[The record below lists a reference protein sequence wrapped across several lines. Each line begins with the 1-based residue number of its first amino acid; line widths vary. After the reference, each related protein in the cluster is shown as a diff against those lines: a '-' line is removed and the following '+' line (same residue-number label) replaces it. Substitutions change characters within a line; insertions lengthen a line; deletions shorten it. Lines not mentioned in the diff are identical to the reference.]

1 MQRSRKKTTRK
12 NKEKQSKAMSQ
23 GRSGWICPCFTFW
36 QLTGKEWEMMKQ
48 FRKNMM
54 ICLGIAALTASVL
67 LAGCSTQKEADISDR
82 QETKIGSEEA
92 ESSIAVPEATDYT
105 EDTDVAEST
114 ESGENSENASEKLSL
129 PVLDEIDSKVQIGT
143 SGSSLIAVQAAV
155 KLLEWGEHTGLDPE
169 EIREAASAWL
179 SEQTDSDR
187 EEALLKLEMVDDAY
201 QRLLKED
208 ARELLDTAGCAD
220 TEIFWGSEPVEPVE
234 AIMQAAGLRKD

>member
-1 MQRSRKKTTRK
+1 MKKRMKRFKNRRTT
-12 NKEKQSKAMSQ
+12 STAAILCM
-23 GRSGWICPCFTFW
+23 
-36 QLTGKEWEMMKQ
+36 
-48 FRKNMM
+48 
-54 ICLGIAALTASVL
+54 AALLFAVL
-67 LAGCSTQKEADISDR
+67 LAGCSVQKETEASGDQQ
-82 QETKIGSEEA
+82 QETWSEEMENSTA
-92 ESSIAVPEATDYT
+92 LSEEP
-105 EDTDVAEST
+105 EDTGDIGNPENPEDTST
-114 ESGENSENASEKLSL
+114 ALTL
-129 PVLDEIDSKVQIGT
+129 PILDEINSKVQIGT

-155 KLLEWGEHTGLDPE
+155 KLLDWGEHTGLDPE

-220 TEIFWGSEPVEPVE
+220 TEIFWGSEPMEPVE

>member
-1 MQRSRKKTTRK
+1 MKKRMKRFKNRRTT
-12 NKEKQSKAMSQ
+12 SAAAILCM
-23 GRSGWICPCFTFW
+23 
-36 QLTGKEWEMMKQ
+36 
-48 FRKNMM
+48 
-54 ICLGIAALTASVL
+54 AALLFAVL
-67 LAGCSTQKEADISDR
+67 LAGCSVQKETEASGDQQ
-82 QETKIGSEEA
+82 QENWSEEMENSTALSEEPDDTDTIGNA
-92 ESSIAVPEATDYT
+92 ENP
-105 EDTDVAEST
+105 EDTST
-114 ESGENSENASEKLSL
+114 ALTL
-129 PVLDEIDSKVQIGT
+129 PILDEINSKVQIGT

-169 EIREAASAWL
+169 EIREAASAWI

-234 AIMQAAGLRKD
+234 AIMQVAGLRKD

>member
-1 MQRSRKKTTRK
+1 
-12 NKEKQSKAMSQ
+12 
-23 GRSGWICPCFTFW
+23 
-36 QLTGKEWEMMKQ
+36 MMKQ

-143 SGSSLIAVQAAV
+143 SGSSLIAAQAAV

-201 QRLLKED
+201 QRLLKKD

>member
-1 MQRSRKKTTRK
+1 MKKRMKRFKNRRTT
-12 NKEKQSKAMSQ
+12 SAAAILCM
-23 GRSGWICPCFTFW
+23 
-36 QLTGKEWEMMKQ
+36 
-48 FRKNMM
+48 
-54 ICLGIAALTASVL
+54 AALLFAVL
-67 LAGCSTQKEADISDR
+67 LAGCSVQKETEASGDQQ
-82 QETKIGSEEA
+82 QETWSEEMENSTA
-92 ESSIAVPEATDYT
+92 LSEEPDDTDT
-105 EDTDVAEST
+105 IGNADNPEDTGDIGNPENPEDTSTALAEST

-220 TEIFWGSEPVEPVE
+220 TEIFWGSEPMEPVE
-234 AIMQAAGLRKD
+234 AIMQVAGLRKD

>member
-1 MQRSRKKTTRK
+1 MKKRMKRFKNRRTT
-12 NKEKQSKAMSQ
+12 SAAAILCM
-23 GRSGWICPCFTFW
+23 
-36 QLTGKEWEMMKQ
+36 
-48 FRKNMM
+48 
-54 ICLGIAALTASVL
+54 AALLFAVL
-67 LAGCSTQKEADISDR
+67 LAGCSVQKETEASGDQQ
-82 QETKIGSEEA
+82 QETWSEEMENSTA
-92 ESSIAVPEATDYT
+92 LSEEPDDTDTIGNPENP
-105 EDTDVAEST
+105 EDTSAALT
-114 ESGENSENASEKLSL
+114 L
-129 PVLDEIDSKVQIGT
+129 PILDEINSKVQIGT

-169 EIREAASAWL
+169 EIREAASAWI

-234 AIMQAAGLRKD
+234 AIMQVAGLRKD

>member
-1 MQRSRKKTTRK
+1 MYVHAAQLILDGFSLTEALETASISSEIFSYLADIGSKKRNEIRSTGYVKDSLEASFWCLLTTDNFRDALIRAV
-12 NKEKQSKAMSQ
+12 NLGDDTDTIGNADNPED
-23 GRSGWICPCFTFW
+23 
-36 QLTGKEWEMMKQ
+36 TGDIGNLENPEDTST
-48 FRKNMM
+48 
-54 ICLGIAALTASVL
+54 ALT
-67 LAGCSTQKEADISDR
+67 
-82 QETKIGSEEA
+82 
-92 ESSIAVPEATDYT
+92 
-105 EDTDVAEST
+105 
-114 ESGENSENASEKLSL
+114 L
-129 PVLDEIDSKVQIGT
+129 PILDEINSKVQIGT

-155 KLLEWGEHTGLDPE
+155 KLLDWGEHTGLDPE

>member
-1 MQRSRKKTTRK
+1 MKKRMKRFKNRRTT
-12 NKEKQSKAMSQ
+12 SAAAILCM
-23 GRSGWICPCFTFW
+23 
-36 QLTGKEWEMMKQ
+36 
-48 FRKNMM
+48 
-54 ICLGIAALTASVL
+54 AALLFAVL
-67 LAGCSTQKEADISDR
+67 LAGCSVQKETEASGDQQ
-82 QETKIGSEEA
+82 QETWSEEMENSTALSEEPDDTDTIGNA
-92 ESSIAVPEATDYT
+92 ENP
-105 EDTDVAEST
+105 EDTST
-114 ESGENSENASEKLSL
+114 ALTL
-129 PVLDEIDSKVQIGT
+129 PILDEINSKVQIGT

-234 AIMQAAGLRKD
+234 AIMQVAGLRKD

>member
-1 MQRSRKKTTRK
+1 MKRFKNRRTT
-12 NKEKQSKAMSQ
+12 SAAAILCM
-23 GRSGWICPCFTFW
+23 
-36 QLTGKEWEMMKQ
+36 
-48 FRKNMM
+48 
-54 ICLGIAALTASVL
+54 AALLFAVL
-67 LAGCSTQKEADISDR
+67 LAGCSVQKETEASGDQQ
-82 QETKIGSEEA
+82 QETWSEEMENSTA
-92 ESSIAVPEATDYT
+92 LSEEPDDTDTIGNPENP
-105 EDTDVAEST
+105 EDTSAALT
-114 ESGENSENASEKLSL
+114 L
-129 PVLDEIDSKVQIGT
+129 PILDEINSKVQIGT

-155 KLLEWGEHTGLDPE
+155 KLLDWGEHTGLDPE

>member
-1 MQRSRKKTTRK
+1 MKKRMKRFKNRRTT
-12 NKEKQSKAMSQ
+12 SAAAILCM
-23 GRSGWICPCFTFW
+23 
-36 QLTGKEWEMMKQ
+36 
-48 FRKNMM
+48 
-54 ICLGIAALTASVL
+54 AALLFAVL
-67 LAGCSTQKEADISDR
+67 LAGCSVQKETEASGDQQ
-82 QETKIGSEEA
+82 QETWSEEMENSTA
-92 ESSIAVPEATDYT
+92 LSEEPDDTDTIGNPENP
-105 EDTDVAEST
+105 EDTSAALT
-114 ESGENSENASEKLSL
+114 L
-129 PVLDEIDSKVQIGT
+129 PILDEINSKVQIGT

-155 KLLEWGEHTGLDPE
+155 KLLDWGEHTGLDPE

>member
-1 MQRSRKKTTRK
+1 
-12 NKEKQSKAMSQ
+12 
-23 GRSGWICPCFTFW
+23 
-36 QLTGKEWEMMKQ
+36 
-48 FRKNMM
+48 M
-54 ICLGIAALTASVL
+54 ICLVIAALTASVL

-143 SGSSLIAVQAAV
+143 SGSSLIAVQEAV
-155 KLLEWGEHTGLDPE
+155 KLLDWGEHTGLDTE

-179 SEQTDSDR
+179 SERTDSDR
-187 EEALLKLEMVDDAY
+187 DEALLKLEMVDDAY

-208 ARELLDTAGCAD
+208 AQELLDTAGCAD
-220 TEIFWGSEPVEPVE
+220 TEIFWGSEPVAPIE
-234 AIMQAAGLRKD
+234 AIMQAAGLRNN

>member
-1 MQRSRKKTTRK
+1 
-12 NKEKQSKAMSQ
+12 
-23 GRSGWICPCFTFW
+23 
-36 QLTGKEWEMMKQ
+36 MMKQ

-169 EIREAASAWL
+169 EIREAASAWI

-208 ARELLDTAGCAD
+208 ARELLDTAGCVD

>member
-1 MQRSRKKTTRK
+1 MREYKARSNLVSKDSETCDRGGLVGFVSVLLFEESLRAGRMKKRMKRFKNRRTT
-12 NKEKQSKAMSQ
+12 SAAAILCM
-23 GRSGWICPCFTFW
+23 
-36 QLTGKEWEMMKQ
+36 
-48 FRKNMM
+48 
-54 ICLGIAALTASVL
+54 AALLFAVL
-67 LAGCSTQKEADISDR
+67 LAGCSVQKETEASGDQQ
-82 QETKIGSEEA
+82 QETWSEEMENSTA
-92 ESSIAVPEATDYT
+92 LSEEPDDTDTIGNPENP
-105 EDTDVAEST
+105 EDTSAALT
-114 ESGENSENASEKLSL
+114 L
-129 PVLDEIDSKVQIGT
+129 PILDEINSKVQIGT

-155 KLLEWGEHTGLDPE
+155 KLLDWGEHTGLDPE

-234 AIMQAAGLRKD
+234 AIMQVAGLRKD

>member
-1 MQRSRKKTTRK
+1 
-12 NKEKQSKAMSQ
+12 
-23 GRSGWICPCFTFW
+23 
-36 QLTGKEWEMMKQ
+36 MMKQ

-92 ESSIAVPEATDYT
+92 ESSIAVPEATDCT

-169 EIREAASAWL
+169 EIREAASAWI

>member
-1 MQRSRKKTTRK
+1 
-12 NKEKQSKAMSQ
+12 
-23 GRSGWICPCFTFW
+23 
-36 QLTGKEWEMMKQ
+36 
-48 FRKNMM
+48 M

-169 EIREAASAWL
+169 EIREAASAWI
-179 SEQTDSDR
+179 SEQTDSDM
-187 EEALLKLEMVDDAY
+187 EMVDDAY

>member
-1 MQRSRKKTTRK
+1 MKKRMKRFKNRRTT
-12 NKEKQSKAMSQ
+12 STAAILCM
-23 GRSGWICPCFTFW
+23 
-36 QLTGKEWEMMKQ
+36 
-48 FRKNMM
+48 
-54 ICLGIAALTASVL
+54 AALLFAVL
-67 LAGCSTQKEADISDR
+67 LAGCSVQKETEASGDQQ
-82 QETKIGSEEA
+82 QETWSEEMENSTA
-92 ESSIAVPEATDYT
+92 LSEEPDDTDT
-105 EDTDVAEST
+105 IGNADNPEDTST
-114 ESGENSENASEKLSL
+114 ALTL
-129 PVLDEIDSKVQIGT
+129 PILDEINSKVQIGT

-169 EIREAASAWL
+169 EIREVASAWL

>member
-1 MQRSRKKTTRK
+1 
-12 NKEKQSKAMSQ
+12 
-23 GRSGWICPCFTFW
+23 
-36 QLTGKEWEMMKQ
+36 MMKQ

-54 ICLGIAALTASVL
+54 ICLVIAALTASVL

-129 PVLDEIDSKVQIGT
+129 PVLDEINSKVQIGT

>member
-1 MQRSRKKTTRK
+1 
-12 NKEKQSKAMSQ
+12 
-23 GRSGWICPCFTFW
+23 
-36 QLTGKEWEMMKQ
+36 MMKQ

-169 EIREAASAWL
+169 EIREAASAWI

-220 TEIFWGSEPVEPVE
+220 TENFWGSEPVEPVE

>member
-1 MQRSRKKTTRK
+1 MKKRMKRFKNRRTT
-12 NKEKQSKAMSQ
+12 STAAILCM
-23 GRSGWICPCFTFW
+23 
-36 QLTGKEWEMMKQ
+36 
-48 FRKNMM
+48 
-54 ICLGIAALTASVL
+54 AALLFAVL
-67 LAGCSTQKEADISDR
+67 LAGCSVQKETEASGDQQ
-82 QETKIGSEEA
+82 QETWSEEMENSTA
-92 ESSIAVPEATDYT
+92 LSEEPDDTDTIGNPENP
-105 EDTDVAEST
+105 EDTSAALT
-114 ESGENSENASEKLSL
+114 L
-129 PVLDEIDSKVQIGT
+129 PILDEINSKVQIGT

-155 KLLEWGEHTGLDPE
+155 KLLDWGEHTGLDPE

-234 AIMQAAGLRKD
+234 AIMQVAGLRKD

>member
-1 MQRSRKKTTRK
+1 
-12 NKEKQSKAMSQ
+12 
-23 GRSGWICPCFTFW
+23 
-36 QLTGKEWEMMKQ
+36 MMKQ

-169 EIREAASAWL
+169 EIREAASAWI

-220 TEIFWGSEPVEPVE
+220 TEIFWGSEPMEPVE
-234 AIMQAAGLRKD
+234 AIMQVAGLRKD

>member
-1 MQRSRKKTTRK
+1 MKKRMKRFKNRRTT
-12 NKEKQSKAMSQ
+12 SAAAILCM
-23 GRSGWICPCFTFW
+23 
-36 QLTGKEWEMMKQ
+36 
-48 FRKNMM
+48 
-54 ICLGIAALTASVL
+54 AALLFAVL
-67 LAGCSTQKEADISDR
+67 LAGCSVQKETEASGDQQ
-82 QETKIGSEEA
+82 QETWSEEMENSTA
-92 ESSIAVPEATDYT
+92 LSEEPDDTDT
-105 EDTDVAEST
+105 IGNADNPEDTST
-114 ESGENSENASEKLSL
+114 ALTL
-129 PVLDEIDSKVQIGT
+129 PILDEINSKVQIGT

-169 EIREAASAWL
+169 EIREAASAWI

-234 AIMQAAGLRKD
+234 AIMQVAGLRKD

>member
-1 MQRSRKKTTRK
+1 
-12 NKEKQSKAMSQ
+12 
-23 GRSGWICPCFTFW
+23 
-36 QLTGKEWEMMKQ
+36 MMKQ

-54 ICLGIAALTASVL
+54 ICLVIAALTASVL

-92 ESSIAVPEATDYT
+92 ESIAVPEATDYT
-105 EDTDVAEST
+105 EDTDVAESA

-129 PVLDEIDSKVQIGT
+129 PVLDEINSKVQIGT

-169 EIREAASAWL
+169 EIREAASAWI

-234 AIMQAAGLRKD
+234 AIMQVAGLRKD

>member
-1 MQRSRKKTTRK
+1 MKKRMKRFKNRRTT
-12 NKEKQSKAMSQ
+12 STAAILCM
-23 GRSGWICPCFTFW
+23 
-36 QLTGKEWEMMKQ
+36 
-48 FRKNMM
+48 
-54 ICLGIAALTASVL
+54 AALLFAVL
-67 LAGCSTQKEADISDR
+67 LAGCSVQKETEASGDQQ
-82 QETKIGSEEA
+82 QETWSEEMENSTA
-92 ESSIAVPEATDYT
+92 LSEEPDDTDT
-105 EDTDVAEST
+105 IGNADNPEDTGDI
-114 ESGENSENASEKLSL
+114 GNPENPEDTSAALTL
-129 PVLDEIDSKVQIGT
+129 PILDEINSKVQIGT

-155 KLLEWGEHTGLDPE
+155 KLLDWGEHTGLEPE

>member
-1 MQRSRKKTTRK
+1 MKKRMKRFKNRRTT
-12 NKEKQSKAMSQ
+12 STAAILCM
-23 GRSGWICPCFTFW
+23 
-36 QLTGKEWEMMKQ
+36 
-48 FRKNMM
+48 
-54 ICLGIAALTASVL
+54 AALLFAVL
-67 LAGCSTQKEADISDR
+67 LAGCSVQKETEASGDQQ
-82 QETKIGSEEA
+82 QETWSEEMENSTA
-92 ESSIAVPEATDYT
+92 LSEEPDDTDT
-105 EDTDVAEST
+105 IGNADNPEDTST
-114 ESGENSENASEKLSL
+114 ALTL
-129 PVLDEIDSKVQIGT
+129 PILDEINSKVQIGT

-155 KLLEWGEHTGLDPE
+155 KLLDWGEHTGLDPE

-234 AIMQAAGLRKD
+234 AIMQAPGLRKD

>member
-1 MQRSRKKTTRK
+1 MKKRMKRFKNRRTT
-12 NKEKQSKAMSQ
+12 SAAAILCM
-23 GRSGWICPCFTFW
+23 
-36 QLTGKEWEMMKQ
+36 
-48 FRKNMM
+48 
-54 ICLGIAALTASVL
+54 AALLFAVL
-67 LAGCSTQKEADISDR
+67 LAGCSVQKETEASGDQQ
-82 QETKIGSEEA
+82 QETWSEEMENSTA
-92 ESSIAVPEATDYT
+92 LSEEPDDTDTIGNPENP
-105 EDTDVAEST
+105 EDTSAALT
-114 ESGENSENASEKLSL
+114 L
-129 PVLDEIDSKVQIGT
+129 PILDEINSKVQIGT

-155 KLLEWGEHTGLDPE
+155 KLLDWGEHTGLDPE

-234 AIMQAAGLRKD
+234 AIMQVAGLRKD

>member
-1 MQRSRKKTTRK
+1 MKKRMKRFKNRRTT
-12 NKEKQSKAMSQ
+12 STAAILCM
-23 GRSGWICPCFTFW
+23 
-36 QLTGKEWEMMKQ
+36 
-48 FRKNMM
+48 
-54 ICLGIAALTASVL
+54 AALLFAVL
-67 LAGCSTQKEADISDR
+67 LAGCSVQKETEASGDQQ
-82 QETKIGSEEA
+82 QETWSEEMENSTA
-92 ESSIAVPEATDYT
+92 LSEEPDDTDT
-105 EDTDVAEST
+105 IGNADNPEDTSAALT
-114 ESGENSENASEKLSL
+114 L
-129 PVLDEIDSKVQIGT
+129 PILDEINSKVQIGT

-155 KLLEWGEHTGLDPE
+155 KLLDWGEHTGLDPE

>member
-1 MQRSRKKTTRK
+1 M
-12 NKEKQSKAMSQ
+12 
-23 GRSGWICPCFTFW
+23 
-36 QLTGKEWEMMKQ
+36 
-48 FRKNMM
+48 
-54 ICLGIAALTASVL
+54 
-67 LAGCSTQKEADISDR
+67 
-82 QETKIGSEEA
+82 
-92 ESSIAVPEATDYT
+92 
-105 EDTDVAEST
+105 
-114 ESGENSENASEKLSL
+114 
-129 PVLDEIDSKVQIGT
+129 DEINSKVQIGT

-234 AIMQAAGLRKD
+234 AIMQQPDCERTKPLMLAQIFNQRTPARA

>member
-1 MQRSRKKTTRK
+1 MKKRMKRFKNRRTT
-12 NKEKQSKAMSQ
+12 STAAILCM
-23 GRSGWICPCFTFW
+23 
-36 QLTGKEWEMMKQ
+36 
-48 FRKNMM
+48 
-54 ICLGIAALTASVL
+54 AALLFAVL
-67 LAGCSTQKEADISDR
+67 LAGCSVQKETEASGDQQ
-82 QETKIGSEEA
+82 QETWSEEMENSTA
-92 ESSIAVPEATDYT
+92 LSEEPDDTDT
-105 EDTDVAEST
+105 IGNADNPEDTST
-114 ESGENSENASEKLSL
+114 ALTL
-129 PVLDEIDSKVQIGT
+129 PILDEINSKVQIGT

-234 AIMQAAGLRKD
+234 AIMQVAGLRKD

>member
-1 MQRSRKKTTRK
+1 
-12 NKEKQSKAMSQ
+12 
-23 GRSGWICPCFTFW
+23 
-36 QLTGKEWEMMKQ
+36 MMKQ

-201 QRLLKED
+201 QRLLQED

-220 TEIFWGSEPVEPVE
+220 TEIFWGSEPMEPVE
-234 AIMQAAGLRKD
+234 AIMQVAGLRKD

>member
-1 MQRSRKKTTRK
+1 
-12 NKEKQSKAMSQ
+12 
-23 GRSGWICPCFTFW
+23 
-36 QLTGKEWEMMKQ
+36 MMKQ

-169 EIREAASAWL
+169 EIRKAASAWL

-234 AIMQAAGLRKD
+234 AIMQVAGLRKD

>member
-1 MQRSRKKTTRK
+1 
-12 NKEKQSKAMSQ
+12 
-23 GRSGWICPCFTFW
+23 
-36 QLTGKEWEMMKQ
+36 MMKQ

-169 EIREAASAWL
+169 EIREAASAWI

-208 ARELLDTAGCAD
+208 ARELRDARIRRFSGGASLWSRLRQLCRQPDCERTKPLMLAR
-220 TEIFWGSEPVEPVE
+220 IFNQRTP
-234 AIMQAAGLRKD
+234 ARA

>member
-1 MQRSRKKTTRK
+1 MKKRMKRFKNRRTT
-12 NKEKQSKAMSQ
+12 S
-23 GRSGWICPCFTFW
+23 T
-36 QLTGKEWEMMKQ
+36 
-48 FRKNMM
+48 
-54 ICLGIAALTASVL
+54 AAILCMVALLFAVL
-67 LAGCSTQKEADISDR
+67 LAGCSVQKETEASGDQQ
-82 QETKIGSEEA
+82 QETWSEEMENSTA
-92 ESSIAVPEATDYT
+92 LSEEPDDTDT
-105 EDTDVAEST
+105 IGNADNPEDTST
-114 ESGENSENASEKLSL
+114 ALTL
-129 PVLDEIDSKVQIGT
+129 PILDEINSKVQIGT

>member
-1 MQRSRKKTTRK
+1 MKKRMKRFKNRRTT
-12 NKEKQSKAMSQ
+12 STAAILCM
-23 GRSGWICPCFTFW
+23 
-36 QLTGKEWEMMKQ
+36 
-48 FRKNMM
+48 
-54 ICLGIAALTASVL
+54 AALLFAVL
-67 LAGCSTQKEADISDR
+67 LAGCSVQKETEASGDQQ
-82 QETKIGSEEA
+82 QETWSEEMENSTA
-92 ESSIAVPEATDYT
+92 LSEEPDDTDTIGNPENP
-105 EDTDVAEST
+105 EDTSAALT
-114 ESGENSENASEKLSL
+114 L
-129 PVLDEIDSKVQIGT
+129 PILDEINSKVQIGT

>member
-1 MQRSRKKTTRK
+1 MKKRMKRFKNRRTT
-12 NKEKQSKAMSQ
+12 SAAAILCM
-23 GRSGWICPCFTFW
+23 
-36 QLTGKEWEMMKQ
+36 
-48 FRKNMM
+48 
-54 ICLGIAALTASVL
+54 AALLFAVL
-67 LAGCSTQKEADISDR
+67 LAGCSVQKETEASGDQQ
-82 QETKIGSEEA
+82 QETWSEEMENSTA
-92 ESSIAVPEATDYT
+92 LSEEPDDTDTIGNPENP
-105 EDTDVAEST
+105 EDTSAALT
-114 ESGENSENASEKLSL
+114 L
-129 PVLDEIDSKVQIGT
+129 PILDEINSKVQIGT

-220 TEIFWGSEPVEPVE
+220 TEIFWGGEPVEPIE
-234 AIMQAAGLRKD
+234 AIMQVAGLRKD